1 MSCVSNMC
9 TYIWKV
15 YLQHILLVLHSFEF
29 ILINDI
35 IIAGA
40 FQQPFFV
47 GLCSKMQ
54 VQLTWKRTNSKK
66 ISSQRIFLGWIIIII
81 KEMVEI

>member
-15 YLQHILLVLHSFEF
+15 YLLLVLHSFEF

-40 FQQPFFV
+40 FQQQPFFV